1 MNKFLKNTDIDIL
14 FFFYDIYILVIF
26 RIIRAYL
33 KNGERWVV
41 ENSEFVTNHWSRDS
55 MAGI

>member
-1 MNKFLKNTDIDIL
+1 MDIDIL

-41 ENSEFVTNHWSRDS
+41 ENSEFVTNH
-55 MAGI
+55 